1 MDSSLYDLELRC
13 IDLMSRPQLL
23 QAVRHRLDCLPPD
36 LRQRLEDEPDG
47 WLRLLLMAGRLIYAL
62 RQLRRDGSAEV
73 VVCREG

>member
-62 RQLRRDGSAEV
+62 RQLRGDGSAEGAV
-73 VVCREG
+73 